1 MSKRVAKEFFKP
13 SLTKQSFRDECDINK
28 IMQRFKKT
36 MNADFLTRFA
46 GYTSGEF
53 GDFSNVGD
61 YRSAIDQV
69 TKANEV
75 FMNLPAKVRSRFRN
89 DAASFLDFCND
100 PRNVNE
106 MVDLGL
112 VVKRTPSNAVD
123 QSEKKAS

>member
-1 MSKRVAKEFFKP
+1 MSKRVVKEFFKP
-13 SLTKQSFRDECDINK
+13 SLTKQSFKDECDINK

-53 GDFSNVGD
+53 GDFSNVAD

-69 TKANEV
+69 NRANEV

-89 DAASFLDFCND
+89 DAALFLDFCHD

-106 MVDLGL
+106 MVELGL
-112 VVKRTPSNAVD
+112 AVKNPPLNAGV
-123 QSEKKAS
+123 QSEIKAS